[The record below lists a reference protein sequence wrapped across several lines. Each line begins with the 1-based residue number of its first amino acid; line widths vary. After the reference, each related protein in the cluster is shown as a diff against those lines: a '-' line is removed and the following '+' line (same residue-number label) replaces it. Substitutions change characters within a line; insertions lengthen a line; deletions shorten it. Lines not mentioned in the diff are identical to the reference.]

1 MKMEK
6 ARIFMK
12 IKWNRLNRKVHYWGA
27 IVCAI
32 PLLIVIGSGVLL
44 LLKKEST
51 WIQPAT
57 IKTQS
62 TTPSISFDEIF
73 EVAKTVPE
81 AEIRQWKDIDRLD
94 VRPNKGVI
102 KIQSHNSWEIQIDPT
117 TAAVLQVAFR
127 RSDVIE
133 SLHDGSYFHDN
144 AKLMIFLPTALLL
157 LILWI
162 TGVYLFLLPYMKKKR
177 NYSEKIR

>member
-1 MKMEK
+1 MN
-6 ARIFMK
+6 
-12 IKWNRLNRKVHYWGA
+12 IKWNRFIKKTHYWIA
-27 IVCAI
+27 LACAI

-81 AEIRQWKDIDRLD
+81 AEIREWKDIDRLD

-102 KIQSHNSWEIQIDPT
+102 KIQSHNSWEIQIDPK

-144 AKLMIFLPTALLL
+144 AKLLIFLPTALLL
-157 LILWI
+157 LFLWI

>member
-1 MKMEK
+1 MN
-6 ARIFMK
+6 
-12 IKWNRLNRKVHYWGA
+12 IKWNKLIRKVHYWGA
-27 IVCAI
+27 IASAV
-32 PLLIVIGSGVLL
+32 PLLIVIGSGTLL

-62 TTPSISFDEIF
+62 KTPSISFDKIL

-81 AEIRQWKDIDRLD
+81 AEIREWKDIDRLD

-102 KIQSHNSWEIQIDPT
+102 KIQSHNNWEIQIDPK
-117 TAAVLQVAFR
+117 TATVLQVAFR
-127 RSDVIE
+127 RSDIIE

-157 LILWI
+157 LMIFFFFFIFLIL
-162 TGVYLFLLPYMKKKR
+162 LL
-177 NYSEKIR
+177 

>member
-1 MKMEK
+1 MN
-6 ARIFMK
+6 
-12 IKWNRLNRKVHYWGA
+12 IKWNRLIRKAHYWGA
-27 IVCAI
+27 IACAI
-32 PLLIVIGSGVLL
+32 PLLIVISSGILL
-44 LLKKEST
+44 LVKKEST

-62 TTPSISFDEIF
+62 TTPSISFDKIL

-102 KIQSHNSWEIQIDPT
+102 KIRSHNSWEIQIDPT

-127 RSDVIE
+127 RSDIIE

-157 LILWI
+157 LMLWI
-162 TGVYLFLLPYMKKKR
+162 TGVYLFLLPYMKRKH
-177 NYSEKIR
+177 NYTEKTR